1 MLGVTESRSGLVPR
15 YRFQWEHIPESL
27 LTELAVAAGATGED
41 PAGELRLAYGARP
54 KERFVHDLWPTL
66 REVWLARDESA
77 RAAVIDALR
86 RAGVGRSLRAQRE
99 PVDAME
105 FLRSVRNAKSMR
117 TIVLAAFHEL
127 GESDSAV
134 DPVPRRVADRGLTPR
149 SRAWEPYSMT
159 LAQTLGALSDGQYL
173 VLECKDRPGFVQF
186 VVHGVH
192 GLRAELVSNY
202 YLPAEAQL
210 TPESI
215 EAVTAL
221 GWHPPTGS
229 PEESTPEQ
237 DPDGS
242 ANFFRD
248 WPLPV
253 PFIEVA
259 RLAVDSLVEV
269 MAVPHPRYLRYQA
282 FTGGGSAILLPAL
295 GERAPA
301 AGESTFDVADE
312 SLGAEQVAQ
321 RVLEI
326 LRHASGDDE
335 LEPDDEG
342 DVALQFG
349 SSVVFVRV
357 FGDPPIVRIYSPA
370 LGQVPDDPKITDVVN
385 DLNRDS
391 AFTKWLAIDDTI
403 IAVMDLFGSPL
414 NEASV
419 LQACSVVGNSAD
431 DEDDALQ
438 QMFGGKTFFGEYVR
452 PKLPPSTGGYL

>member
-1 MLGVTESRSGLVPR
+1 MPR

-27 LTELAVAAGATGED
+27 LTELAVAAGTTGDD
-41 PAGELRLAYGARP
+41 PAGELRSAYGARP
-54 KERFVHDLWPTL
+54 KEQFVHDLWPTL

-77 RAAVIDALR
+77 RAGVIDALR
-86 RAGVGRSLRAQRE
+86 RAGIGRSITARRE
-99 PVDAME
+99 SVDAME
-105 FLRSVRNAKSMR
+105 FLRSIRNAKSMR
-117 TIVLAAFHEL
+117 TVVLAAFHAL
-127 GESDSAV
+127 GESESV
-134 DPVPRRVADRGLTPR
+134 SDPALGREATRCDPTPR

-159 LAQTLGALSDGQYL
+159 LAQALGALSDGQYL

-192 GLRAELVSNY
+192 GLRAELVSNH
-202 YLPAEAQL
+202 YLPPEAQL

-215 EAVTAL
+215 ETATDL

-248 WPLPV
+248 WALPV
-253 PFIEVA
+253 PFIEAA
-259 RLAVDSLVEV
+259 RLAVDSLVDV
-269 MAVPHPRYLRYQA
+269 LAVPHPRYLRYQA
-282 FTGGGSAILLPAL
+282 FTSGGSAILLPAL
-295 GERAPA
+295 GERAPSV
-301 AGESTFDVADE
+301 GESMFDVADE
-312 SLGAEQVAQ
+312 SLGAEQVAE
-321 RVLEI
+321 RVLAI

-370 LGQVPDDPKITDVVN
+370 LGQVPPDPKIAEV
-385 DLNRDS
+385 LNELNGDS

-414 NEASV
+414 NEATV

-431 DEDDALQ
+431 DEDEELQ
-438 QMFGGKTFFGEYVR
+438 QMFGGKTFFGEYIR